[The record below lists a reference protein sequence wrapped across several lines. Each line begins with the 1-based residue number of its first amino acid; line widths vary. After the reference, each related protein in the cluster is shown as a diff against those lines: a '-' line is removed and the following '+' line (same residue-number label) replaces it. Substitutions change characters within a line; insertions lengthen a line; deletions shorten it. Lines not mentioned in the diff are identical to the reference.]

1 MLPLVCPHCRHKFDL
16 EQACQEVDGRKFI
29 ELVTSLPPSLIRPL
43 FNYCRLFTPE
53 KQAMTWTKALKI
65 VKELTPMIKDGQVN
79 RNKVTYDVPIQVWL
93 AAFSY
98 LTETPPTSLT
108 LPLKGNGYLLSV
120 LVAQA
125 EKTKV
130 LEAEQKEA
138 AKQAE
143 KAAGERLIE
152 AAKQKV
158 AEREQPPVQKPAPIP
173 PEWAAQVRG
182 MLVAASNAPPLTAD
196 QKAEHITRLEQRTPE
211 QIERLKQQQLA
222 DIKAQMSPEEREK
235 YEVERLKNLEEMK
248 KFEQNMFSDS
258 PL

>member
-29 ELVTSLPPSLIRPL
+29 ELLTGLPPALIRPL
-43 FNYCRLFTPE
+43 FNYCKLFTPE

-65 VKELTPMIKDGQVN
+65 VKELVPLMKDEQVT

-143 KAAGERLIE
+143 KAAGERSIE

-158 AEREQPPVQKPAPIP
+158 AQREQPPVQKPAPIP

-182 MLVAASNAPPLTAD
+182 MLVAASNAPPLTAE
-196 QKAEHITRLEQRTPE
+196 QKAEHLARI
-211 QIERLKQQQLA
+211 KQQAEDLKKTMSAEELEKHEAQRNENAWA
-222 DIKAQMSPEEREK
+222 DI
-235 YEVERLKNLEEMK
+235 
-248 KFEQNMFSDS
+248 
-258 PL
+258 PLDKL